1 MDGQKPIRVMLV
13 DNHQLIR
20 DGLKMLL
27 SVHDDL
33 EVVADVGDG
42 GKALQLCA
50 RIEPDVILMDIV
62 MPKVDGLTATA
73 RISKSYPNIKI
84 IALTSFLEEELIQN
98 MLKSGADGYLLK
110 DVGAEELAEAIR
122 ASYQGRSTI
131 DPAAAQVLA
140 RAVNQPPPLG
150 HDLTERE
157 REVLSLL
164 VNGKTNK
171 EIAEELTLSPTT
183 VRGHVSNI
191 LSKLGASNRTEA
203 TALTLENKLVL

>member
-13 DNHQLIR
+13 DDHRIVR
-20 DGLKMLL
+20 DGLNMLL
-27 SVHDDL
+27 AIYDDL

-42 GKALQLCA
+42 GEAIQLCA
-50 RIEPDVILMDIV
+50 RVEPDVILMDIV
-62 MPKVDGLTATA
+62 MPKVDGPTATA
-73 RISKSYPNIKI
+73 RIHESFPHVKI
-84 IALTSFLEEELIQN
+84 IALTSFLEEELIRN

-110 DVGAEELAEAIR
+110 DVSAKELAEAIR
-122 ASYQGRSTI
+122 TSYQGRSTI

-140 RAVNQPPPLG
+140 RALRKSPPPG

-164 VNGKTNK
+164 ANGKTNK

-203 TALTLENKLVL
+203 TALALEHKLVP

>member
-13 DNHQLIR
+13 DDHRIVR

-27 SVHDDL
+27 AIHDDL
-33 EVVADVGDG
+33 EVVAEVGDG
-42 GKALQLCA
+42 GKAIQLCA
-50 RIEPDVILMDIV
+50 RVEPDVILMDIV
-62 MPKVDGLTATA
+62 MPEMDGPTATA
-73 RISKSYPNIKI
+73 RIRESYPHIKI
-84 IALTSFLEEELIQN
+84 IALTSFLEEDLIQK

-110 DVGAEELAEAIR
+110 DVSAKELAEAIR

-164 VNGKTNK
+164 ANGKTNK

>member
-1 MDGQKPIRVMLV
+1 MDGQKPIRVMIV
-13 DNHQLIR
+13 DDHRLIR

-27 SVHDDL
+27 AVHDDL

-42 GKALQLCA
+42 GEAIQLCA
-50 RIEPDVILMDIV
+50 RVEPDVILMDIV
-62 MPKVDGLTATA
+62 MPKVDGPTATA
-73 RISKSYPNIKI
+73 RIRESLPHIKI
-84 IALTSFLEEELIQN
+84 IALTSFVEEELIQN

-110 DVGAEELAEAIR
+110 DVNAKELAEAIR

-131 DPAAAQVLA
+131 HPAAAQVMA
-140 RAVNQPPPLG
+140 RTLRQSPPLG

-164 VNGKTNK
+164 ANGKTNK
-171 EIAEELTLSPTT
+171 EIAEELTISPATA
-183 VRGHVSNI
+183 RGHVSNI

-203 TALTLENKLVL
+203 TALAMKHKLVP